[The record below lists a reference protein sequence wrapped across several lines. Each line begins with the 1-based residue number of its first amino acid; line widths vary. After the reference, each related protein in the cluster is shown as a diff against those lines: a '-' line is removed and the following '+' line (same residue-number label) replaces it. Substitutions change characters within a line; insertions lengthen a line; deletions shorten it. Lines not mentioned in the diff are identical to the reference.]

1 MASPDLFERLVENS
15 RDLYYRYRLHPTPG
29 FEFVS
34 QAALE
39 MTGYTPEDHYAD
51 PGLGYRLI
59 HPDDRALLEGG
70 LTGPPAGPV
79 RMRWVRK
86 DGRILWTESVV
97 RHLHD
102 EAGVAV
108 ALEGVARDITAQME
122 AEDGLRRSRE
132 QMRALAARLDSIRE
146 DEKAKVS
153 RDLHDEMGQLLTAL
167 KMNLRW
173 VEHRLEGIPASQVD
187 APLVERVVDAGGL
200 VDQAI
205 ASVRRIAAELRPAVL
220 DRLGL
225 EDALRLELRL
235 LEARTGLRCQL
246 AERAPLPPEVGGE
259 VATALYRIAV
269 EALTNVARHA
279 RAAEVSAALAV
290 VAGEV
295 VLTVADDGCGPP
307 AGGVP
312 AGALGIAGM
321 RERADRLGGTLE
333 VARRPGAGTVVTA
346 RIPI

>member
-1 MASPDLFERLVENS
+1 MVSPDLFERLVENS
-15 RDLYYRYRLHPTPG
+15 RDLYYRYRLVPTPA

-34 QAALE
+34 RASLE
-39 MTGYTPEDHYAD
+39 MTGYAPEDYYAD
-51 PGLGYRLI
+51 PELGYRQI
-59 HPDDRALLEGG
+59 HPDDRGLLDGG
-70 LTGPPAGPV
+70 LAGPPSGPV
-79 RMRWVRK
+79 RLRWVRK

-97 RHLHD
+97 RHLCD
-102 EAGVAV
+102 EAGRPV
-108 ALEGVARDITAQME
+108 ALEGVARDITVRME
-122 AEDGLRRSRE
+122 AEDDLRRSRE

-173 VEHRLEGIPASQVD
+173 VEHRLEGVPATHAD
-187 APLVERVVDAGGL
+187 AALVERVVDAGGL

-225 EDALRLELRL
+225 EDALRLELRK
-235 LEARTGLRCQL
+235 LEARTGLRCEL
-246 AERAPLPPEVGGE
+246 VERVPLPPEVGGE

-279 RAAEVSAALAV
+279 CAAEVSAALSV
-290 VAGEV
+290 VGGEV
-295 VLTVADDGCGPP
+295 VLTVADDGCGLPP
-307 AGGVP
+307 AGAP
-312 AGALGIAGM
+312 AGAFGIAGM
-321 RERADRLGGTLE
+321 RERADRLGGTLQ
-333 VARRPGAGTVVTA
+333 VAGRAGRGTVVTA
-346 RIPI
+346 RIPL